1 MWILPTILS
10 IIAIILFI
18 ILLALKRKRHS
29 HETKQSKEAFNKI
42 KGKDKKVESPR
53 ESLEHL
59 NKLSKDF
66 LRNYLKLKSELTY
79 SEIAEI
85 LRQKKDYVLADFC
98 DRLDSYLYSGKEI
111 KKEEVLAMI
120 NQFIILS
127 KTKARS

>member
-1 MWILPTILS
+1 MWILPIVLS

-18 ILLALKRKRHS
+18 ILLILKRKRQV

-66 LRNYLKLKSELTY
+66 FKNYLQLKTELTY

-85 LRQKKDYVLADFC
+85 LKQKKDYVLADFC
-98 DRLDSYLYSGKEI
+98 ERMDSYLYSGKDI
-111 KKEEVLAMI
+111 TKEEVLAMI
-120 NQFIILS
+120 NQFIALS
-127 KTKARS
+127 KTKARN